1 MRVSPLRRVVSWS
14 VPPRSFEETTCNLHS
29 IRSSSS
35 SSHIFCPVQDEGKA
49 WEQARERQ
57 QLVAA
62 TFKTMFP
69 DSYQFTLPVHEHQVK
84 LPFRSGWCYRVPFV
98 T

>member
-1 MRVSPLRRVVSWS
+1 ML
-14 VPPRSFEETTCNLHS
+14 VPS
-29 IRSSSS
+29 
-35 SSHIFCPVQDEGKA
+35 QDDAEA

-69 DSYQFTLPVHEHQVK
+69 DSYQFTLPVHEHEVIC
-84 LPFRSGWCYRVPFV
+84 PRVQLGAGTCPDIV
-98 T
+98 